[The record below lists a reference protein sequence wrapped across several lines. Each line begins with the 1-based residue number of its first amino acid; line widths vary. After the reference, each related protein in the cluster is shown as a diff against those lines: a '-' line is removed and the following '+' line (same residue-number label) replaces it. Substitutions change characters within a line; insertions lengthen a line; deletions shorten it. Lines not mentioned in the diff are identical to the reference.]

1 MALPINKGVRDNEIR
16 ETKDNTN
23 PMAVA
28 TVNAKFSQPM
38 RGTIYTS

>member
-16 ETKDNTN
+16 ETKENTTPMAAAAVNTN
-23 PMAVA
+23 
-28 TVNAKFSQPM
+28 NSQPV